1 MKGGEKCHAEKVD
14 FETHTNSDK
23 RSKKTEVKK
32 ERNRPMANGVDHY
45 DENENG
51 GDVEASSLPS
61 CVSWQQIG
69 LPSHLL

>member
-23 RSKKTEVKK
+23 RSKK
-32 ERNRPMANGVDHY
+32 ERKRRPVANGVDHY

-51 GDVEASSLPS
+51 GDVEAPPLPS
-61 CVSWQQIG
+61 CVSWQQIV
-69 LPSHLL
+69 LPSHLF